1 MCSGEEV
8 GMAQNLGI
16 GASRGAKARNWCSE
30 YPWIGEKPL
39 GEALSGAFLGCIEN
53 DCTKIETL
61 RQI

>member
-1 MCSGEEV
+1 
-8 GMAQNLGI
+8 MAQNLGI

-30 YPWIGEKPL
+30 YSWIGEKPH
-39 GEALSGAFLGCIEN
+39 GEAIPGSFLGYIEN